1 MVSTGLDWLKHR
13 VRLTPDKIALVDIDT
28 NLRLT
33 YEELNQR
40 VESVAAF
47 LRTKGLRKGDRIA
60 ILAPND
66 IAFFDL
72 IFASARIGSIL
83 VPFNTRFGL
92 QEIEYLLDDSEP
104 KLLFIHPD
112 YLSSVVKLKTPP
124 LILLL
129 ENGEAPQRMETET
142 ISYQQVVKFTQSSQ
156 ITTDISMDDPWLMI
170 YTGGTTGFPKGTVL
184 TYRSVIWNSLN
195 TIISWGIKENDIT
208 ITYLPLYHTGG
219 INALSMPVLHMGGTV
234 IIAKKYDPEKA
245 VQIIEDERC
254 TILLL
259 VPTMYHMMTK
269 TEAFQNADFPAMH
282 TFLSGGAPCPLTIYD
297 EFQAKGLNF
306 KEGYGL
312 TEAGPNN
319 FQIDPIKAYQ
329 KKGSVGKPM
338 FYNEVKIVDDDGEEM
353 PTGEVGE
360 IWLAGP
366 HLFDYYWNKEEETKN
381 AFHKKWFKTGDL
393 GRKDQDGD
401 YYIVGRKKDMIISGG
416 ENIYPLEIE
425 NILHKH
431 PSIEETAVVGLPDEK
446 WGEVITAFIV
456 LKNEKELK
464 ELDEEELRD
473 YLALHLAGYK
483 LPKKYYFIRELPKTS
498 IGKISK
504 ADLVKQCL
512 KGEYDD

>member
-1 MVSTGLDWLKHR
+1 MVSTGLDWVKHR
-13 VRLTPDKIALVDIDT
+13 ARLTPDKIALVDIDA

-33 YEELNQR
+33 YEALNQR
-40 VESVAAF
+40 AESVAAF
-47 LRTKGLRKGDRIA
+47 LQNKGIRKGDRIA

-72 IFASARIGSIL
+72 IFASAKIGSIL

-92 QEIEYLLDDSEP
+92 KEIEYLLDDSKP
-104 KLLFIHPD
+104 KLLFIHPE
-112 YLSSVVKLKTPP
+112 YLASIVKLNTPP
-124 LILLL
+124 LILLT
-129 ENGEAPQRMETET
+129 EKDDSSPRTETEA
-142 ISYQQVVKFTQSSQ
+142 IPYQQVVKFPAANQMAAE
-156 ITTDISMDDPWLMI
+156 ISMENPWLII
-170 YTGGTTGFPKGTVL
+170 YTGGTTGFPKGAVL

-208 ITYLPLYHTGG
+208 VTYMPLYHTGG

-234 IIAKKYDPEKA
+234 IIGKKYDPEKA
-245 VQIIEDERC
+245 VQIIEEERC

-259 VPTMYHMMTK
+259 VPTMYHMMIKTK
-269 TEAFQNADFPAMH
+269 AFQNADFPSMH
-282 TFLSGGAPCPLTIYD
+282 TFLSGGAPCPFNIYN

-319 FQIDPIKAYQ
+319 FYINPIKAYQ

-338 FYNEVKIVDDDGEEM
+338 FYNEVKIVDDDGKEM

-366 HLFDYYWNKEEETKN
+366 HLFDYYWNKEEETNK
-381 AFHKKWFKTGDL
+381 AFHHKWFKTGDL

-425 NILHKH
+425 NVLHRH
-431 PSIEETAVVGLPDEK
+431 PSIEEASVVGLPDEK
-446 WGEVITAFIV
+446 WGEVVTAFIV
-456 LKNEKELK
+456 MKNEKELREVDEK
-464 ELDEEELRD
+464 ELKA
-473 YLALHLAGYK
+473 YLISHLAGYK
-483 LPKKYYFIRELPKTS
+483 LPKKYHFVKELPKTS

-504 ADLVKQCL
+504 ADLVKQYL
-512 KGEYDD
+512 KGEY